1 MKIGFGTIVI
11 AAVALVVAIG
21 LVLGFSES
29 APTISTTST
38 VTILKNASYD
48 FFIPSDSNVSS
59 AYLVQSSNSGA
70 TIYIGKS
77 PLLLNSIAIINLSAG
92 QGVSLSLSGSGSADL
107 GVALVSSTPKSAT
120 ITLTY
125 IPKSFMVTQSPN
137 IKILSAGS
145 FSASAGSLSTTPTSP
160 TTVQSPATTKQVTTP
175 VTTTVQALNNTA
187 QVMVYVNKTDIG
199 QLAIGFNRVFQKE
212 HVACTQSIYDN
223 EFAKTFSSVPSGP
236 TTFQNTSLVTPQGI
250 ISSAAAVSTG
260 IYNVTY
266 SESVASGNRLFALVE
281 YNFTGQSLVSS
292 VFKGDFGSNY
302 NAVFMNY
309 TTLNTTSDPC
319 AAYGV

>member
-11 AAVALVVAIG
+11 MAIAVVVAIG
-21 LVLGFSES
+21 LVLGFSAS

-48 FFIPSDSNVSS
+48 FFIPSDHNVSS
-59 AYLVQSSNSGA
+59 AYLVQSSNSTA
-70 TIYIGKS
+70 IIYVGKS
-77 PLLLNSIAIINLSAG
+77 PLLLNSIALINLSSG

-120 ITLTY
+120 VTLTY
-125 IPKSFMVTQSPN
+125 IPKNFRVTQSPN

-145 FSASAGSLSTTPTSP
+145 FGAYAGSSATSP
-160 TTVQSPATTKQVTTP
+160 SAATTVQVSTTAKATTIP
-175 VTTTVQALNNTA
+175 ATTTVQNANRTA
-187 QVMVYVNKTDIG
+187 QAMVDVNKTDIG
-199 QLAIGFNRVFQKE
+199 QLAIGFNKVFQKE
-212 HVACTQSIYDN
+212 SVACTQSIYDN
-223 EFAKTFSSVPSGP
+223 EFAATFNTAPSGP
-236 TTFQNTSLVTPQGI
+236 TTFKNASLVTPQGI
-250 ISSAAAVSTG
+250 ISSAAAVGTG

-266 SESVASGNRLFALVE
+266 SESVASGNRLFAIVE
-281 YNFTGQSLVSS
+281 YNLTGQSVLSS